1 MPTRQCLQGQ
11 NQGERDVGK
20 RVGEITRR
28 VPDWGHEKH
37 LGLKNNGN
45 GHLFPTGVGEEQK
58 PLLIV
63 NTEVYDL

>member
-1 MPTRQCLQGQ
+1 MPARQCLQGQ
-11 NQGERDVGK
+11 NQGEHDVGK
-20 RVGEITRR
+20 RVGEVTRR
-28 VPDWGHEKH
+28 VPD

-63 NTEVYDL
+63 NKEVCGL